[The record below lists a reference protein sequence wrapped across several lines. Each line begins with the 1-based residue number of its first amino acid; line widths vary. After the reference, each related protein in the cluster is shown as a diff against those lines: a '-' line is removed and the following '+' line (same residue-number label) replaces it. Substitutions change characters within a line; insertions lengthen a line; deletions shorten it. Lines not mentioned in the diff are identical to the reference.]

1 MMYEEREYE
10 QLPVCCINCTDPD
23 CGSCDYA
30 AERWVKSQAQ
40 ELRLK
45 RILKIKA
52 ISRLQ
57 REISEI
63 DCLLSKYEV
72 VE

>member
-1 MMYEEREYE
+1 MMCEEGEFE
-10 QLPVCCINCTDPD
+10 QLPFRCINCAEPECDT
-23 CGSCDYA
+23 CDYA
-30 AERWVKSQAQ
+30 AERWVKDQIR

-45 RILKIKA
+45 RILKLKA

>member
-1 MMYEEREYE
+1 MPYEKPRSTLPSCCMNCREPE
-10 QLPVCCINCTDPD
+10 
-23 CGSCDYA
+23 CDTCDNA
-30 AERWVKSQAQ
+30 GLRWPSSQAR

-45 RILKIKA
+45 RILKEQA